1 MGELVGGISAIWCLS
16 LLINFITKK
25 IKKEEEKR
33 ETRLIS
39 TIGAVLVAIVI
50 YTFSGLSLGIVNL
63 TYIKIGIIVY
73 SIGGVVIYFAYV
85 RRLKKNT

>member
-33 ETRLIS
+33 ETRLVS
-39 TIGAVLVAIVI
+39 TVEAVLVAIVI
-50 YTFSGLSLGIVNL
+50 STFSRLSLEIINP
-63 TYIKIGIIVY
+63 TRIKVGVIVY
-73 SIGGVVIYFAYV
+73 LIGGVVIYFAYV